1 MASND
6 VPTLKVED
14 NSGRL
19 TVLGPEVIREC
30 KVLAKAAFYSDTSE
44 VCPIQVD
51 PEVLDLV
58 IEFSMLFKD
67 EPDYT
72 TIKGTPIDAPEWDT
86 SPAMQFFTRF
96 DNNEIFWLMKTLDY
110 LQAQRFIDH
119 AVFYIC
125 RQTQGMS
132 DQEKLVFFGL
142 AGDQPEEPS
151 PEISQANLGKGITA
165 MIRSFIKSEK
175 LIVHY

>member
-6 VPTLKVED
+6 VSTLKVED

-19 TVLGPEVIREC
+19 TVLGPEIIREC
-30 KVLAKAAFYSDTSE
+30 KVLAEVASYTDTSE

-67 EPDYT
+67 EPEYT
-72 TIKGTPIDAPEWDT
+72 TIKGIPIDAPEWDT

-96 DNNEIFWLMKTLDY
+96 DNDEILQLMNKVDY
-110 LQAQRFIDH
+110 LHAQRLMDH

-125 RQTQGMS
+125 RQTQNMGDS
-132 DQEKLVFFGL
+132 EKLAFFGL
-142 AGDQPEEPS
+142 TDDQPEESS
-151 PEISQANLGKGITA
+151 PETCQANLGKVEQVQCSSVKA
-165 MIRSFIKSEK
+165 
-175 LIVHY
+175 LL